1 MLCGEAGEV
10 ALLAKSLLN
19 KPEGVIWSP
28 RIYIKKSL
36 WCHMLLIPV
45 QERWAQEGLWDSVVS

>member
-1 MLCGEAGEV
+1 M